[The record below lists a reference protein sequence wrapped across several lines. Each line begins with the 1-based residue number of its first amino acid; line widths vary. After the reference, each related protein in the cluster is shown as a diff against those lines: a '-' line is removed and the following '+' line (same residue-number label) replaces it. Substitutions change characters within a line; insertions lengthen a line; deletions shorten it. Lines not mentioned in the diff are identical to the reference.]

1 MLFVCVKLRTFG
13 SLNTNKSRVERR
25 RSKSLLLV
33 HLCVWCVPCHDWFWC
48 GPRER
53 LPNRIITSV
62 KSRSSRLMNLRV
74 LFLNFICINMN
85 LLFLGFESSALFLN
99 LKDVNFVL
107 CEGDVVIVEDDD
119 KNAAGKGR
127 NLQFLRD
134 IGNVVRR
141 NHPKNNDPAKRA
153 LMCTT
158 R

>member
-1 MLFVCVKLRTFG
+1 
-13 SLNTNKSRVERR
+13 
-25 RSKSLLLV
+25 
-33 HLCVWCVPCHDWFWC
+33 
-48 GPRER
+48 
-53 LPNRIITSV
+53 
-62 KSRSSRLMNLRV
+62 MNLRV

-99 LKDVNFVL
+99 LKDGNFVL

-153 LMCTT
+153 LKCTT

>member
-1 MLFVCVKLRTFG
+1 MEL
-13 SLNTNKSRVERR
+13 LNLLHHSVVSAHPQSNTVTAAPLVHSRALPPCLCSSIRR
-25 RSKSLLLV
+25 ALSLLS
-33 HLCVWCVPCHDWFWC
+33 F
-48 GPRER
+48 
-53 LPNRIITSV
+53 
-62 KSRSSRLMNLRV
+62 
-74 LFLNFICINMN
+74 
-85 LLFLGFESSALFLN
+85 SALFLN

>member
-1 MLFVCVKLRTFG
+1 
-13 SLNTNKSRVERR
+13 
-25 RSKSLLLV
+25 
-33 HLCVWCVPCHDWFWC
+33 
-48 GPRER
+48 
-53 LPNRIITSV
+53 
-62 KSRSSRLMNLRV
+62 MNLRV

-127 NLQFLRD
+127 NLQVLRD

-141 NHPKNNDPAKRA
+141 NHTKNNDPAKRA

-158 R
+158 RRTTTLQREESPIWTETLKHHTVDMVVRVYVFT